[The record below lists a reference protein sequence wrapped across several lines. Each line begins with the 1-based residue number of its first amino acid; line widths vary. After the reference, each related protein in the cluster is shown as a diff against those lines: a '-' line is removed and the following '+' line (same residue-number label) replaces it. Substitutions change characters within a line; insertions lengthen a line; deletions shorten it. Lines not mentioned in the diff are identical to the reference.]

1 MTLVRTSIR
10 IVFILFLP
18 LLAAACKDSKASP
31 APPPPP
37 SVSVITVQ
45 PERVALTSEWIATLD
60 GYVNAQIRP
69 QVSGYLLTRNY
80 EEGAAVHKGQVLF
93 EIDRRP
99 LESALAQARAQ
110 LAEAKAQL
118 GKTERDIQRDRPLAE
133 QRAIAQS
140 QYDNDVQANLA
151 AQAAV
156 ESAAAA
162 VHTAELNVGFTHVTS
177 LVDGVAAIATAQIG
191 DLVGPT
197 TLLTTVSQVHP
208 IKAYFPLSEQQY
220 LQMADRINVDR
231 GRGAKASL
239 GSSGSR
245 GLISGGGALT
255 LILADGSVYPRTGT
269 FLAADREIDV
279 KTGTIRI
286 SATFPNPDRMLR
298 PGQYGRV
305 RAETGVRSDALLVP
319 QRAVNELQGSFQ
331 VRVVGADNTIATR
344 TVKMG
349 ERLGSRWIVEDGLQ
363 PGSRVVVE
371 GAPARDGI
379 IVHATPFTPAANAAE
394 DR

>member
-1 MTLVRTSIR
+1 MTLVRRSIR

-99 LESALAQARAQ
+99 FESALAQARAQ

-177 LVDGVAAIATAQIG
+177 LIDGVAAIATAQIG

-239 GSSGSR
+239 GSSGS
-245 GLISGGGALT
+245 GGSISGGGALT

-305 RAETGVRSDALLVP
+305 RAETGVRGDALLVP
-319 QRAVNELQGSFQ
+319 QRAVSELQGSFQ
-331 VRVVGADNTIATR
+331 VRVVSADNTVSTR
-344 TVKMG
+344 TVKVG
-349 ERLGSRWIVEDGLQ
+349 ERVGSRWIVAEGLQ
-363 PGSRVVVE
+363 PGTRVVVE
-371 GAPARDGI
+371 GAPTHDGSVVDAR
-379 IVHATPFTPAANAAE
+379 PFTPPAGANE

>member
-1 MTLVRTSIR
+1 MTFARIPIR
-10 IVFILFLP
+10 IIPILLLP
-18 LLAAACKDSKASP
+18 LALPACRESKASP
-31 APPPPP
+31 APAPPPT
-37 SVSVITVQ
+37 VSVITVQ

-60 GYVNAQIRP
+60 GYVNAQLRP
-69 QVSGYLLTRNY
+69 QVSGYLLSRKY
-80 EEGAAVHKGQVLF
+80 EEGTPVRKGQVLF

-99 LESALAQARAQ
+99 FEAALAQARAQ

-118 GKTERDIQRDRPLAE
+118 GKTERDMQRDKPLAE

-151 AQAAV
+151 AQGAV
-156 ESAAAA
+156 ESAEAA
-162 VHTAELNVGFTHVTS
+162 VHTAELNVGFTTVTS

-197 TLLTTVSQVHP
+197 TLLTTVSQVNP

-220 LQMADRINVDR
+220 LEMADRIN
-231 GRGAKASL
+231 GRAAKASL
-239 GSSGSR
+239 GTAP
-245 GLISGGGALT
+245 GGGALT

-286 SATFPNPDRMLR
+286 SATFPNPDRTLR

-305 RAETGVRSDALLVP
+305 RAETRTRSDALLVP
-319 QRAVNELQGSFQ
+319 QRAVTELQGSYQ
-331 VRVVGADNTIATR
+331 VRVVGPDNKIATR
-344 TVKMG
+344 IVTPG
-349 ERLGSRWIVEDGLQ
+349 DRLGSRWIIDRGLERRT
-363 PGSRVVVE
+363 RVVAEVT
-371 GAPARDGI
+371 P
-379 IVHATPFTPAANAAE
+379 TPFVAAAGGAH
-394 DR
+394 

>member
-1 MTLVRTSIR
+1 MTFVRTSIR
-10 IVFILFLP
+10 IVPILLLP
-18 LLAAACKDSKASP
+18 VLLQACKASKASP

-45 PERVALTSEWIATLD
+45 PERVALATEWIATLD

-69 QVSGYLLTRNY
+69 QVSGYLLKRNY

-99 LESALAQARAQ
+99 FESALAQAKAQ
-110 LAEAKAQL
+110 LAQATAQL
-118 GKTERDIQRDRPLAE
+118 GKAERDLQRDRPLAE

-140 QYDNDVQANLA
+140 QYDDDVQANLA
-151 AQAAV
+151 AQGAV
-156 ESAAAA
+156 ESATAA
-162 VHTAELNVGFTHVTS
+162 VQTAQLNVGFTSVTS
-177 LVDGVAAIATAQIG
+177 LIDGVAAIATAQIG

-197 TLLTTVSQVHP
+197 TLLTTVSQVNP

-220 LQMADRINVDR
+220 LEMADRIN
-231 GRGAKASL
+231 GRAAKASL
-239 GSSGSR
+239 GSLRS
-245 GLISGGGALT
+245 ISGGGALT
-255 LILADGSVYPRTGT
+255 LLLADGSVYPRRGT

-305 RAETGVRSDALLVP
+305 RADTHVRSDALLVP

-331 VRVVGADNTIATR
+331 VRVVGADNTVTTK
-344 TVKMG
+344 TVKVG
-349 ERLGSRWIVEDGLQ
+349 ERVGNRWMIEDGLR

-371 GAPARDGI
+371 GAPTRDGTV
-379 IVHATPFTPAANAAE
+379 VHATPFTPAATAAE

>member
-1 MTLVRTSIR
+1 MTFVRTSIR
-10 IVFILFLP
+10 IVPILLLP
-18 LLAAACKDSKASP
+18 VLLQACKASKASP

-45 PERVALTSEWIATLD
+45 PERVALATEWIATLD

-69 QVSGYLLTRNY
+69 QVSGYLLKRNY

-99 LESALAQARAQ
+99 FESALAQAKAQ
-110 LAEAKAQL
+110 LAQATAQL
-118 GKTERDIQRDRPLAE
+118 GKAERDLQRDRPLAE

-140 QYDNDVQANLA
+140 QYDDDVQANLA
-151 AQAAV
+151 AQGAV
-156 ESAAAA
+156 ESATAA
-162 VHTAELNVGFTHVTS
+162 VQTAQLNVGFTSVTS
-177 LVDGVAAIATAQIG
+177 LIDGVAAIATAQIG

-197 TLLTTVSQVHP
+197 TLLTTVSQVNP

-220 LQMADRINVDR
+220 LEMADRIN
-231 GRGAKASL
+231 GRAAKASL
-239 GSSGSR
+239 GSLRS
-245 GLISGGGALT
+245 ISGGGALT
-255 LILADGSVYPRTGT
+255 LLLADGSVYPRRGT

-305 RAETGVRSDALLVP
+305 RADTHVRSDALLVP

-331 VRVVGADNTIATR
+331 VRVVGADNTVTTK
-344 TVKMG
+344 TVKVG
-349 ERLGSRWIVEDGLQ
+349 ERVGNRWMIEDGLQ

-371 GAPARDGI
+371 GAPTRDGTV
-379 IVHATPFTPAANAAE
+379 VHATPFTPAATAAE